1 MNPNQILL
9 SINLALFAVIGL
21 FFGFVVGRPE
31 LIPLFTGFQAAFN
44 VLGTVGFYL
53 DRKKKI
59 MYAFLI
65 GALITIAVTVVGFV
79 LVDEFQYLVGVEEN
93 V

>member
-1 MNPNQILL
+1 MNPNQIVL

-21 FFGFVVGRPE
+21 FFGFVLGRPE

-44 VLGTVGFYL
+44 VLGTVGFYI
-53 DRKKKI
+53 DKKKKI
-59 MYAFLI
+59 MIAFLI
-65 GALITIAVTVVGFV
+65 GAAITIAVTVAGFI
-79 LVDEFQYLVGVEEN
+79 LVSEFQYLVGVDEN